1 MLIIYSK
8 FGKFR
13 NLPYICIIKVKQV
26 VTIKIIKNMKT
37 EKVYIIEF
45 RNSEGKRDAQ
55 CYVETTIKKAF
66 DVAYKYCRENK
77 YELIGVREA

>member
-26 VTIKIIKNMKT
+26 VTIKKYKIMKT
-37 EKVYIIEF
+37 EKIYIIEF
-45 RNSEGKRDAQ
+45 RNSERKRDAVT
-55 CYVETTIKKAF
+55 YRATTIIKSFETAR
-66 DVAYKYCRENK
+66 KYCKARCV
-77 YELIGVREA
+77 ELIGVREA

>member
-26 VTIKIIKNMKT
+26 VTIKKYKLMKT
-37 EKVYIIEF
+37 EKIYIIEF
-45 RNSEGKRDAQ
+45 RNSEGKRD
-55 CYVETTIKKAF
+55 
-66 DVAYKYCRENK
+66 
-77 YELIGVREA
+77 L

>member
-26 VTIKIIKNMKT
+26 VTIKKYKIMKT
-37 EKVYIIEF
+37 EKIYIIEF
-45 RNSEGKRDAQ
+45 RNSEGERGAQ
-55 CYVETTIKKAF
+55 CYRATTINKAF
-66 DVAYKYCRENK
+66 EIARKHCKATCV
-77 YELIGVREA
+77 ELIGVREA

>member
-26 VTIKIIKNMKT
+26 VTIKKCKIMKT
-37 EKVYIIEF
+37 EKIYIIEF
-45 RNSEGKRDAQ
+45 RNSEGKRGMPLHIEQ
-55 CYVETTIKKAF
+55 QLSIRHSKQPVSIVKQ
-66 DVAYKYCRENK
+66 DVLN
-77 YELIGVREA
+77 

>member
-26 VTIKIIKNMKT
+26 VTIKKCKNMKT
-37 EKVYIIEF
+37 KKVYIIEF
-45 RNSEGKRDAQ
+45 RNSEGERGAVT
-55 CYVETTIKKAF
+55 YIATTIKKSF
-66 DVAYKYCRENK
+66 DTACKDCKARGI
-77 YELIGVREA
+77 ELIGVREA

>member
-26 VTIKIIKNMKT
+26 VTIKNITIMKKKLTLNLNNYGSKKN
-37 EKVYIIEF
+37 YN
-45 RNSEGKRDAQ
+45 RYG
-55 CYVETTIKKAF
+55 
-66 DVAYKYCRENK
+66 
-77 YELIGVREA
+77 